1 MLENLYAMI
10 ENTTLCGANC
20 IMCPRDKFS
29 HKFENMP
36 FGTFKKIV
44 DELVEGGCRKIGI
57 CGFGDSLCD
66 AGLEKKLEY
75 VKTICPDMYIST
87 INTGHLLTPKNI
99 DLVSKY
105 FDIVKISM
113 YGFTKET
120 YESVHRGSLKFEQVK
135 ENIDAFLERNK
146 GGEGVYTIMTFLVMR
161 ENEHEMNLWKDYYE
175 PRCNRMDI
183 WKPHNWT
190 GSMGEAQTPVTHIC
204 SRVMT
209 GNDLQFCTDGTV
221 VPCCFDFD
229 RRNNIGNVNE
239 MTIKEILSGEELKRL
254 QKIHKNGEVP
264 GADIICR
271 YCDQI
276 RDRTDALVYS
286 SEKDMKVGKSSMINY
301 EK

>member
-1 MLENLYAMI
+1 MFENLYAMI
-10 ENTTLCGANC
+10 ENTTLCGADC

-36 FGTFKKIV
+36 FDTFKKII

-66 AGLEKKLEY
+66 TGLERKLEY

-120 YESVHRGSLKFEQVK
+120 YESIHRGTLVFEQIK

-146 GGEGVYTIMTFLVMR
+146 GNEGVYTIMTFLVMP
-161 ENEHEMNLWKDYYE
+161 ENEHEMNIWKEYYE
-175 PRCNRMDI
+175 PRCNRIDI
-183 WKPHNWT
+183 WKPHNWS
-190 GSMGEAQTPVTHIC
+190 GNMGEAQTPVTHIC
-204 SRVMT
+204 PRVMN
-209 GNDLQFCTDGTV
+209 GNDLQICTDGTV

-229 RRNNIGNVNE
+229 RKNNIGNVNV
-239 MTIKEILSGEELKRL
+239 MTIKEILSGESLKRL
-254 QKIHKNGEVP
+254 QDIHKNGDVP
-264 GADIICR
+264 NADTNCR

-276 RDRTDALVYS
+276 RDRTDALIYS
-286 SEKDMKVGKSSMINY
+286 SEKEMRVGKSSMINY
-301 EK
+301 NK

>member
-1 MLENLYAMI
+1 MFENMYPMI

-36 FGTFKKIV
+36 FDIFKKII

-66 AGLEKKLEY
+66 TGLEKKLEY

-87 INTGHLLTPKNI
+87 INTGHLLTPENI

-105 FDIVKISM
+105 FDIIKFSM

-120 YESVHRGSLKFEQVK
+120 YESVHRGTLVFEQVK

-146 GGEGVYTIMTFLVMR
+146 GNEGVYTIMTFLVMP
-161 ENEHEMNLWKDYYE
+161 ENEHEMNTWKDYYE
-175 PRCNRMDI
+175 PRCNRIDI
-183 WKPHNWT
+183 WKPHNWS
-190 GSMGEAQTPVTHIC
+190 GIMGEAQSPVTHIC
-204 SRVMT
+204 PRVMN

-221 VPCCFDFD
+221 VPCCFDID
-229 RRNNIGNVNE
+229 RKINIGNVNE
-239 MTIKEILSGEELKRL
+239 MTIKEILSGERWKRL
-254 QKIHKNGEVP
+254 QQIHKNGEFLNT
-264 GADIICR
+264 DIICR

-286 SEKDMKVGKSSMINY
+286 SEKEMKVGKSSMVNY
-301 EK
+301 EN